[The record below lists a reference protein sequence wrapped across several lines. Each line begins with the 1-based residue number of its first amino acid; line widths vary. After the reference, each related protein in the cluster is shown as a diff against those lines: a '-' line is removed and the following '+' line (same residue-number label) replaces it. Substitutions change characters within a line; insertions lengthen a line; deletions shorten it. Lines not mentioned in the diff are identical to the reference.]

1 MQNNPKKVF
10 WAGYTLKLKIK
21 TFKTLNLFAV
31 YKAAL
36 RSKWLKIKILDVKSQ
51 GRGIFW
57 KFFD

>member
-36 RSKWLKIKILDVKSQ
+36 RSKWLKIKILDVKS
-51 GRGIFW
+51 
-57 KFFD
+57 